1 MREERGVRSAPG
13 PGRREVIR
21 RMERAIR
28 LISADH
34 RERGQSGGRAGAL
47 YWVQSPS
54 NEIGGWK

>member
-1 MREERGVRSAPG
+1 MRSAPG

-34 RERGQSGGRAGAL
+34 REKGAERGQGRGSL
-47 YWVQSPS
+47 LGPESL
-54 NEIGGWK
+54 

>member
-1 MREERGVRSAPG
+1 MREERGVSGAPG

-34 RERGQSGGRAGAL
+34 RESGHSGGRAGAL